1 MSTEHYYGAI
11 PQEAAVDAHHESVE
25 ELSTLGYTV
34 ISGALSQAELD
45 GWGQRIDAVYAEQE
59 REFGGREAL
68 AAIGEAD
75 LCRAPLLY
83 DRAFVELACNEHVL
97 PIVRRVLGDWIILN
111 LQNAI
116 INRPDEHHHQSA
128 WHRDLPYQNWVISRP
143 LAIGALFAIDAFDE
157 ATGGTLVLPHSHRQ
171 ESMPS
176 EQYIRKHALQ
186 IVAEPGSVLLFDAM
200 VFHRAGRNRS
210 GRVRRGVNHLYTVP
224 ILKQQYDFPRAL
236 GDAFADNAA
245 VRQLLGYTATVPI
258 DALQWRRERQRRLVT
273 KMQGGGEL

>member
-1 MSTEHYYGAI
+1 MSAEQYYGATA
-11 PQEAAVDAHHESVE
+11 PKTAADALQQSVE

-34 ISGALSQAELD
+34 IRGALSPAELE
-45 GWGQRIDAVYAEQE
+45 GWSQRIDAVYSAQE
-59 REFGGREAL
+59 AEFGGREAL
-68 AAIGEAD
+68 AAIGEVD

-83 DRAFVELACNEHVL
+83 DGAFVDMARNEHVL
-97 PIVRRVLGDWIILN
+97 AIVRHILGDWIILN

-116 INRPDEHHHQSA
+116 INRSDERHHQSA

-157 ATGGTLVLPHSHRQ
+157 STGGTLVLPHSHRQ

-200 VFHRAGRNRS
+200 VFHRAGHNRS

-236 GDAFADNAA
+236 GDAFTGDAA
-245 VRQLLGYTATVPI
+245 VRQLLGYTAAVPV
-258 DALQWRRERQRRLVT
+258 DALQWRRERQCRVAR
-273 KMQGGGEL
+273 KKQGGGES